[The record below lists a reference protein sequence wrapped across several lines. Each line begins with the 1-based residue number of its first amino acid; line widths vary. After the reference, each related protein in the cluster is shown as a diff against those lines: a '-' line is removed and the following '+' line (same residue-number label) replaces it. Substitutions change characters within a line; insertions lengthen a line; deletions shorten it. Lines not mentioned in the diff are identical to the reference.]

1 LKLSKLVLQD
11 NQSPN
16 FESKNIKKRGVAKE
30 SRSKEGR
37 GVMDTSFSLRIDA
50 NAKQWGGNNSPQ
62 GDRQN
67 RRRQKLQA
75 LLQAL
80 KAGEL
85 DAARLAFTALIN
97 FDPSVS
103 FDPYLHKIGSALQSS
118 NLYAAQHFGL
128 ELQSRGG
135 QLQSNASVNETRPT
149 TKRKDALGEAVSLP
163 RIDLSA

>member
-1 LKLSKLVLQD
+1 
-11 NQSPN
+11 
-16 FESKNIKKRGVAKE
+16 
-30 SRSKEGR
+30 
-37 GVMDTSFSLRIDA
+37 MDTSFSLRIDG
-50 NAKQWGGNNSPQ
+50 NAKQWGGNNSPH

-103 FDPYLHKIGSALQSS
+103 SDPYLHKIGSALQSS

-128 ELQSRGG
+128 ELQNRG
-135 QLQSNASVNETRPT
+135 
-149 TKRKDALGEAVSLP
+149 
-163 RIDLSA
+163 

>member
-1 LKLSKLVLQD
+1 
-11 NQSPN
+11 
-16 FESKNIKKRGVAKE
+16 
-30 SRSKEGR
+30 
-37 GVMDTSFSLRIDA
+37 MDTSFSLRIDG
-50 NAKQWGGNNSPQ
+50 NVRQWGGNNSPQ
-62 GDRQN
+62 GDRHN

-103 FDPYLHKIGSALQSS
+103 SDPYLHKIGSALQSS
-118 NLYAAQHFGL
+118 NVYAAQHVGL
-128 ELQSRGG
+128 ELQNRGG
-135 QLQSNASVNETRPT
+135 QLQSHASVSDTQPSSKKPE
-149 TKRKDALGEAVSLP
+149 SLAIHTGST